1 MLLMLEKDF
10 WPSNQLNI
18 PCFHLSESGHIYWN
32 HGTFWAERYQCIND
46 NCWHFVG
53 VNQSKNLNNTLTVHS
68 GALLCCALA
77 AHWFRF
83 QSQLSSSDPVT
94 IDIYYKLKIIKLEGA
109 HDKITVEAAH
119 KSCVSC
125 VLRCGE
131 KGEVRRRPSAG
142 NTARDTHRH
151 PAAVWIKCLMSL

>member
-18 PCFHLSESGHIYWN
+18 HCFHLSESGHLLESWN
-32 HGTFWAERYQCIND
+32 ILTLFAEKYQCIND
-46 NCWHFVG
+46 NCWHFVR

-68 GALLCCALA
+68 GAVLCSSCVY
-77 AHWFRF
+77 WFRF

-125 VLRCGE
+125 VLAQ
-131 KGEVRRRPSAG
+131 VREGGGGRWGDHLLAILLG
-142 NTARDTHRH
+142 THRH
-151 PAAVWIKCLMSL
+151 PAL